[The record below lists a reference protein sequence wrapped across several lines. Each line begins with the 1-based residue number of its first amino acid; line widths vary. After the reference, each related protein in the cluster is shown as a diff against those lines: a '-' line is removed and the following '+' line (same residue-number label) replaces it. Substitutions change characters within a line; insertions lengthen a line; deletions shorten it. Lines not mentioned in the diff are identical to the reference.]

1 MPFSSN
7 AQITGVFIKKRIIR
21 MNRFTKM
28 NRTPQ

>member
-1 MPFSSN
+1 
-7 AQITGVFIKKRIIR
+7 